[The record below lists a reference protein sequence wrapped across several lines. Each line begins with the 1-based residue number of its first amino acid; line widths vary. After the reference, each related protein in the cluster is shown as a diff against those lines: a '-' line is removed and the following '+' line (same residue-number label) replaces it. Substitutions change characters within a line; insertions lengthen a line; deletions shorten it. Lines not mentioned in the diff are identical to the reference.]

1 MSNTIV
7 HILLLSDICANICQ
21 YTELNIY
28 KLSPIKFQM
37 NHNEIK
43 LFSPAT
49 VANVACGFDVLGFC
63 LDTVGDE
70 MVIRKV
76 DKKGIRITKI
86 EGFKLPFE
94 TELNV
99 AGVSALAMYQELQPD
114 CGFEIEIKKN
124 IKPGS
129 GIGSSAASA
138 VGSVYGI
145 NALLE
150 SPLNKTQLTRFA
162 MKGEAFAS
170 GSEHAD
176 NIAPALF
183 GGFTLVKSVNPL
195 EILQIPS
202 PDNLYVTII
211 HPQIEIKTAISR
223 AILPK
228 NIALQD
234 AVTQWANVGSFI
246 HSLHTSDYPLMKRSL
261 HDVIIEPHRSKL
273 IPHYDEVKKQTLNV
287 GALGTNISGSG
298 PSIFSLCEGIKTA
311 NQVKDVMRKIYSN
324 TGIDFDIHV
333 SKMNTQGVKVL

>member
-1 MSNTIV
+1 MKKS
-7 HILLLSDICANICQ
+7 
-21 YTELNIY
+21 
-28 KLSPIKFQM
+28 
-37 NHNEIK
+37 EIK

-49 VANVACGFDVLGFC
+49 VANVACGFDVLGLC
-63 LDTVGDE
+63 LDTIGDE
-70 MVIRKV
+70 MVVRKV
-76 DKKGIRITKI
+76 DEKGVRITKI

-145 NALLE
+145 NALLG
-150 SPLNKTQLTRFA
+150 SPLNKTQLTQFA
-162 MKGEAFAS
+162 IKGEALAS

-228 NIALQD
+228 NVPLED
-234 AVTQWANVGSFI
+234 AINQWANVGSFI
-246 HSLHTSDYPLMKRSL
+246 HSLHTSDYPLMQRSL

-273 IPHYDEVKKQTLNV
+273 IPHYNEIKQQTLNA

-298 PSIFSLCEGIKTA
+298 PSIFSLCKGIENA
-311 NQVKDVMRKIYSN
+311 NKVRGVMTNIYSN
-324 TGIDFDIHV
+324 TGIEFDVHV
-333 SKMNTQGVKVL
+333 SKINTQGVKIL

>member
-1 MSNTIV
+1 MKKS
-7 HILLLSDICANICQ
+7 
-21 YTELNIY
+21 
-28 KLSPIKFQM
+28 
-37 NHNEIK
+37 EIK

-49 VANVACGFDVLGFC
+49 VANVACGFDVLGLC
-63 LDTVGDE
+63 LDTIGDE
-70 MVIRKV
+70 MVVRKV
-76 DKKGIRITKI
+76 DEKGVRITKI

-145 NALLE
+145 NALLG
-150 SPLNKTQLTRFA
+150 SPLNKTQLTQFA
-162 MKGEAFAS
+162 IKGEALAS

-228 NIALQD
+228 NVPLED
-234 AVTQWANVGSFI
+234 AINQWANVGSFI
-246 HSLHTSDYPLMKRSL
+246 HSLHTSDYPLMQRSL

-273 IPHYDEVKKQTLNV
+273 IPHYNEIKQQTLNA

-298 PSIFSLCEGIKTA
+298 PSIFSLCKGIENA
-311 NQVKDVMRKIYSN
+311 NKVRDVMRNIYSN
-324 TGIDFDIHV
+324 TGIEFDVHV
-333 SKMNTQGVKVL
+333 SKINTQGVKIL